1 MVDGMMVLKGIF
13 TIGAAL
19 LIATIGP
26 LALSLS
32 VDAAAKANA
41 NIPAFAQPFAQ
52 RPWLLSLV
60 AIPAVVC
67 GVLMAMTRRYR
78 WTALIV
84 STLVLL
90 FVLAVVLVVFLQA
103 ITTAYSDAM
112 KPL

>member
-1 MVDGMMVLKGIF
+1 M
-13 TIGAAL
+13 
-19 LIATIGP
+19 
-26 LALSLS
+26 
-32 VDAAAKANA
+32 
-41 NIPAFAQPFAQ
+41 
-52 RPWLLSLV
+52 

-67 GVLMAMTRRYR
+67 GVLMTMSRRYR